1 MTSDPAVTLHLTKV
15 AVGCASV
22 EALAS
27 RHAARA
33 ASEGVAYCLTRFMPK
48 QAADLAG
55 GSLFWIIKHTLVAR
69 QAIIGLDMVETDW
82 GTKCRIALATA
93 PVAVLAT
100 PRRAHQGWRYLAA
113 SDAPRDMAAGDAD
126 VAAMPA
132 TMVRELAALWL
143 V

>member
-1 MTSDPAVTLHLTKV
+1 MLHLTKV

-22 EALAS
+22 EALAA

-33 ASEGVAYCLTRFMPK
+33 ATEGMAYCLTRFMPK
-48 QAADLAG
+48 QASELTG

-69 QAIIGLDMVETDW
+69 QAIVGIEMVETEW
-82 GTKCRIALATA
+82 GTKCRIALATT
-93 PVAVLAT
+93 PVPVLAT

-113 SDAPRDMAAGDAD
+113 SDAPRDLTAADAD
-126 VAAMPA
+126 MTVMPA